1 MASLPL
7 ELVLSATGGRLVGG
21 DPPAV
26 LRGVSTDTRTIEPG
40 ALFVALTGE
49 RFDAHDFTPEAFA
62 RGAAAALVAREVEA
76 GPLIVV
82 ADTLQALGALAAAH
96 RRTLSPRV
104 ISITGSTGKTT
115 TKEMVAGIL
124 SQGWK
129 TARTPG
135 NYNNEVGV
143 PLALLELDAT
153 HQAAV
158 VELAMRGVGQIGYL
172 ARMAQPQVG
181 VITNIGLSH
190 LELLGS
196 KAAIAEAK
204 AELLAAL
211 PESGVAVLNREDE
224 FFDYLRG
231 RSPCRVVTF
240 GRDERADVRADRVAM
255 RGDGSVEFALRGW
268 WGEDRLVVP
277 AAGRHHALNA
287 AAAAAAAMAAGAEA
301 AWIEPGLAA
310 FEGTE
315 MRSRILRAPSG
326 VTVIDD
332 CYNAAPDSMRVALEL
347 LADLP
352 GRDKWALLGDMKEL
366 GPLSPDWH
374 RELGELAAEL
384 GVTGLI
390 ALGELGHYIAEG
402 ARTALPSEN
411 VLEAADNAEAAAI
424 AADLLAAGDIVLVKG
439 SRAMKMEEVV
449 ERLLRP
455 ETWQRERGDE

>member
-1 MASLPL
+1 ML
-7 ELVLSATGGRLVGG
+7 
-21 DPPAV
+21 
-26 LRGVSTDTRTIEPG
+26 
-40 ALFVALTGE
+40 
-49 RFDAHDFTPEAFA
+49 
-62 RGAAAALVAREVEA
+62 
-76 GPLIVV
+76 
-82 ADTLQALGALAAAH
+82 
-96 RRTLSPRV
+96 
-104 ISITGSTGKTT
+104 
-115 TKEMVAGIL
+115 AGIL